1 MIWSRAWSGR
11 RGGPQTEVVATEETR
26 IMVGTGHG
34 MLGAALAQLDAVA
47 ERVKL
52 DPGLHKR
59 LRQPQRSLIVSVPT
73 MMDDGR
79 LEVFTGYRVQHD
91 LTMGPTKGGV
101 RYHPDVNLEEVT
113 ALAMLMTW
121 KCALMGL
128 PYGGA
133 KGGVCCDATR
143 MSSSELERMTR
154 RYTSEIIL
162 VIGPDQDI
170 PAPDLYTDERVMA
183 WMMDTYSMQRGIT
196 TPGVVTGKPLL
207 LGGSLGRREATG
219 RGVYYIVRAAARER
233 GVPLAGTSVAV
244 QGFGNVGSV
253 AARLLYEEDCRIVAV
268 SDRHGGI
275 YNPRGLD
282 IGKLVANCT
291 ADGHVSQHPEG
302 DRITNQELLA
312 LECDVLIPAAVGGQ
326 ITEENAGRIRARL
339 IVEGANGP
347 TTPGA
352 DEILAEKGVMV
363 IPDILANAGGVAVS
377 YFEWVQGLQ
386 QYFWHEYEVNERL
399 AQIMGVAFQ
408 QVMALSRREQ
418 VSLRTAALMIGV
430 ARVAEAKKLRGLYP

>member
-1 MIWSRAWSGR
+1 MAEAGC
-11 RGGPQTEVVATEETR
+11 
-26 IMVGTGHG
+26 G

-47 ERVKL
+47 ERIKL

-59 LRQPQRSLIVSVPT
+59 LRRPQRALIVSVPT
-73 MMDDGR
+73 LMDDGR
-79 LEVFTGYRVQHD
+79 LEVFAGYRVQHD

-133 KGGVCCDATR
+133 KGGISCDATR
-143 MSSSELERMTR
+143 MSRSELERMTR
-154 RYTSEIIL
+154 RYTSEIIM

-170 PAPDLYTDERVMA
+170 PAPDMYTDERVMA

-219 RGVYYIVRAAARER
+219 RGVCYIVRAAARER
-233 GVPLAGTSVAV
+233 GVPLAGARVAV

-253 AARLLYEEDCRIVAV
+253 AAKLLHDEDCRIIAV

-275 YNPRGLD
+275 YNPQGLD
-282 IGKLVANCT
+282 IPKLMADCT
-291 ADGHVSQHPEG
+291 SGGHVSQHPDG

-312 LECDVLIPAAVGGQ
+312 LDCDILIPAATAAQ
-326 ITEENAGRIRARL
+326 ITEQNADRVRGRIIA
-339 IVEGANGP
+339 EGANGP

-352 DEILAEKGVMV
+352 DQILEEKGVMV

-408 QVMALSRREQ
+408 QVMALSGTER
-418 VSLRTAALMIGV
+418 VSLRTAALMLGV
-430 ARVAEAKKLRGLYP
+430 ARVAEAQRLRGLYP